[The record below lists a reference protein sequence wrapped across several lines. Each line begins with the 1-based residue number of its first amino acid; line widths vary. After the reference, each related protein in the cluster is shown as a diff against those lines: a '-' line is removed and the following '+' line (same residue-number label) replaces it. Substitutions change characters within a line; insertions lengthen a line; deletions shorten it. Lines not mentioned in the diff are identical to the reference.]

1 MSVKIRMSRAGARNR
16 PFFKVVV
23 AESRSPRDGRFI
35 EKLGTFNPL
44 LPKEHPQRLVLNME
58 RIQYWLSKGAT
69 PSDRIARFLG
79 AAEVLP
85 MPERYP
91 QTKQDKPK
99 PKTVERLQA
108 KDEARKAAAEAKAT
122 AAAEAAEKP
131 AEAEAP
137 AEEKP
142 AEEAA
147 PAEEAPAEEK
157 PAEEH
162 AVEEAGAEEKP
173 AEEAP
178 AEDKPADEKSE
189 G

>member
-16 PFFKVVV
+16 PFYKVVV
-23 AESRSPRDGRFI
+23 AESRAPRDGRFI

-44 LPKEHPQRLVLNME
+44 LPKEHPNRLVLNME

-85 MPERYP
+85 MPKRYP

-99 PKTVERLQA
+99 AKTVERMQA
-108 KDEARKAAAEAKAT
+108 KEEARKAAAEAKAT
-122 AAAEAAEKP
+122 AEAEAAEKKAEEAVPAEEAP
-131 AEAEAP
+131 AEAPAEEAPAEAAAEEKP

-142 AEEAA
+142 AEEEK
-147 PAEEAPAEEK
+147 PVEEEK
-157 PAEEH
+157 PAEE
-162 AVEEAGAEEKP
+162 KP
-173 AEEAP
+173 E
-178 AEDKPADEKSE
+178 
-189 G
+189 

>member
-16 PFFKVVV
+16 PFYKVVV
-23 AESRSPRDGRFI
+23 AESRAPRDGRFI

-79 AAEVLP
+79 AAEVVP
-85 MPERYP
+85 MPKRYP
-91 QTKQDKPK
+91 QTKQDKPRA
-99 PKTVERLQA
+99 KTVERMQA
-108 KDEARKAAAEAKAT
+108 KEEARKAAEEAEAT
-122 AAAEAAEKP
+122 AAAEAAAKP
-131 AEAEAP
+131 
-137 AEEKP
+137 EE
-142 AEEAA
+142 
-147 PAEEAPAEEK
+147 PAEEAPAEAA
-157 PAEEH
+157 P
-162 AVEEAGAEEKP
+162 AEEKP

-178 AEDKPADEKSE
+178 AEEAAAEEKPAEEKSE